1 MTDYT
6 KLVEA
11 LRYCVN
17 AENCKGCKHRTNNN
31 SVKCRIQYVLDAADA
46 IEELQKTIQ
55 DMTTR
60 IEPSPIIGKAF
71 DRAIEVKDKD
81 YLIQQQADEIERLR
95 RDVKKQQ
102 EKMLE
107 LAEARELK
115 EMEEIK
121 TWVHQRGALII
132 DYDIYEMLTHN
143 YGRKPKR
150 GKWIDTVT
158 AGIEET
164 VCSVCRCSGFH
175 HFKYCPGCGAEME
188 VLT

>member
-1 MTDYT
+1 MEYENQV
-6 KLVEA
+6 KA
-11 LRYCVN
+11 LRC
-17 AENCKGCKHRTNNN
+17 CMISGPLDDFGCKECPLYGKESCLYGKDGLLAKSAT
-31 SVKCRIQYVLDAADA
+31 A
-46 IEELQKTIQ
+46 IEELMAQVR
-55 DMTTR
+55 DN
-60 IEPSPIIGKAF
+60 
-71 DRAIEVKDKD
+71 DC
-81 YLIQQQADEIERLR
+81 LIQQQADEIERLR

-102 EKMLE
+102 EKMFE
-107 LAEARELK
+107 LAKARKLK

-121 TWVHQRGALII
+121 TFVHQRGAVIV

-175 HFKYCPGCGAEME
+175 HFKYCPRCGAMME
-188 VLT
+188 VLP